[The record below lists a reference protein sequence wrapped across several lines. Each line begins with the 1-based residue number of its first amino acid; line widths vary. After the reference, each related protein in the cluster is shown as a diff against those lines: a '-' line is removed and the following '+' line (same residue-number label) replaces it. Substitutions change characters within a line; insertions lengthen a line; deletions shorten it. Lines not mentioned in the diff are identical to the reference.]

1 MTSVLSFEQQ
11 FQIRTFENASIEDDN
26 LICPRAPILKPISFG
41 ANNIAVPI

>member
-11 FQIRTFENASIEDDN
+11 FQMRTFEEAPMEGDN

-41 ANNIAVPI
+41 ANNIPVPI